1 MVRLDKAEAEMRS
14 LNMYPHRN
22 QCCKFYVRYA
32 EQKLN
37 KGYTL
42 QKVYAPMLSHSR
54 CTCIDL
60 ATGNGQSHSARQG
73 RREARMILLGIFS
86 GGGGNTLFFAPV
98 AGGNTTTY
106 DNILILVV
114 SAITRRFSDVLHC
127 HTSRYR
133 VVTFWLDR
141 DTDDVTSGQSFHE
154 FLAWAEE
161 EDPLVEMPRDLHL
174 VLGLHD

>member
-86 GGGGNTLFFAPV
+86 GGEHFIFCTSGRREH
-98 AGGNTTTY
+98 
-106 DNILILVV
+106 DNIRQHSYSCCLGDHQAFFRCFALPYLQVSRGHLLV
-114 SAITRRFSDVLHC
+114 R
-127 HTSRYR
+127 
-133 VVTFWLDR
+133 
-141 DTDDVTSGQSFHE
+141 
-154 FLAWAEE
+154 
-161 EDPLVEMPRDLHL
+161 PRHR
-174 VLGLHD
+174 